1 MKTFQDLLA
10 LGDNEKAR
18 MDFVLAAMNE
28 HKSSARVKTAQRA
41 ADYFAGLNTTI
52 MNYNKFVYNLYGK
65 AVPDIWSP
73 NHKISCHYYRYF
85 IIQEVLY
92 LLGNGVSFSG
102 KEDRS
107 IPGGRNGKGKKTRYV
122 DTTKARIGKDFD
134 RKVVQIAIA
143 ALNGGEAY
151 GFWNNDHVEAFP
163 LYDSVSKAYFAP
175 LKDEENGFIRA
186 GIRSW
191 QLDDNKPQRFTLYEE
206 DGYTDYIKEPGKDM
220 EVKTEKRKYRQIVE
234 TSDATGEVISDG
246 MNYPGFPIV
255 PLYNVGQRSELDG
268 NQESIDALDLMMST
282 LVNNIDNAEVI
293 YWIIKNAGGMDDVD
307 DQRFIERLKT
317 LHVVHTEGEEEVD
330 AHKVDVPFEASE
342 TAINRLRNQLFD
354 NFMALDVKNIASGA
368 ATATEIKAAYEPLNS
383 KTDLFELQVTDF
395 VNGILALA
403 GIEDTPSYTRSMIV
417 NKQEEIQNV
426 LTAAE
431 HLSEDYVTRKLLEIL
446 GDIDKV
452 DEVMEQKLVEETSRY
467 SNEPTEDEDTEE
479 NSDSQ
484 ENV

>member
-1 MKTFQDLLA
+1 MRTFQDLLA

-18 MDFVLAAMNE
+18 MDFVLAAMSE
-28 HKSSARVKTAQRA
+28 HKSSAKTKTAQRA

-52 MNYNKFVYNLYGK
+52 TNYNKFVYNLYGK

-92 LLGNGVSFSG
+92 LLGNGVSFT
-102 KEDRS
+102 D
-107 IPGGRNGKGKKTRYV
+107 N
-122 DTTKARIGKDFD
+122 TTKERLGKDFD
-134 RKVVQIAIA
+134 RKCVQAAID
-143 ALNGGEAY
+143 ALNAGEVY
-151 GFWNNDHVEAFP
+151 GFWNNDHVEVFS

-175 LKDEENGFIRA
+175 LKDEENGFVRA
-186 GIRSW
+186 GIRFW
-191 QLDDNKPQRFTLYEE
+191 QLADNKPQRFTLYEE
-206 DGYTDYIKEPGKDM
+206 DGYTDYIKRPGEDM
-220 EVKTEKRKYRQIVE
+220 AVLNEKRPYLQVVE
-234 TSDATGEVISDG
+234 KSEATGEVISDG

-282 LVNNIDNAEVI
+282 LVNNIDNAELV
-293 YWIIKNAGGMDDVD
+293 YWIIKNAGGMDDLD
-307 DQRFIERLKT
+307 DQRFVERLKT
-317 LHVVHTEGEEEVD
+317 MHVVHLEGEEEVD
-330 AHKVDVPFEASE
+330 AHKVDVPFEASDA
-342 TAINRLRNQLFD
+342 AIEKLKNTLFD
-354 NFMALDVKNIASGA
+354 NFMALDVKNIAGGA
-368 ATATEIKAAYEPLNS
+368 ITATEIKAAYEPLNS

-395 VNGILALA
+395 INGILALA

-417 NKQEEIQNV
+417 NKQEEVQNI

-467 SNEPTEDEDTEE
+467 RNEPEEDETDETPAE
-479 NSDSQ
+479 Q
-484 ENV
+484 E

>member
-1 MKTFQDLLA
+1 MTIKTFQDLQA

-28 HKSSARVKTAQRA
+28 HKSSARVKTAQKA

-92 LLGNGVSFSG
+92 LLGNGVSFTENAT
-102 KEDRS
+102 KERL
-107 IPGGRNGKGKKTRYV
+107 
-122 DTTKARIGKDFD
+122 GKDFD
-134 RKVVQIAIA
+134 RKCVQAAID
-143 ALNGGEAY
+143 ALNAGEVY
-151 GFWNNDHVEAFP
+151 GFWNNDHVEVFS
-163 LYDSVSKAYFAP
+163 LYDAVSKAYFAP
-175 LKDEENGFIRA
+175 LKDEENGFVRA

-206 DGYTDYIKEPGKDM
+206 DGYTDYIKRPGEDM
-220 EVKTEKRKYRQIVE
+220 EALNEKRPYLQVVE
-234 TSDATGEVISDG
+234 KSDATGERISDG

-293 YWIIKNAGGMDDVD
+293 YWIIKNAGGMDDLD
-307 DQRFIERLKT
+307 DQRFVERLKT
-317 LHVVHTEGEEEVD
+317 LHVVHTEGEESVD
-330 AHKVDVPFEASE
+330 AHQVEVPFEASE
-342 TAINRLRNQLFD
+342 TAIERLRNTLFD
-354 NFMALDVKNIASGA
+354 NFMALDVKKISSGNP
-368 ATATEIKAAYEPLNS
+368 TATEILFAYEPLNS
-383 KTDLFELQVTDF
+383 KVDLFELQMNDF

-403 GIEDTPSYTRSMIV
+403 NIEDTPTYTRSTVV
-417 NKQEEIQNV
+417 NKSEEIQNV

-431 HLSEDYVTRKLLEIL
+431 YLSEDYVTRKLLEIL

-452 DEVMEQKLVEETSRY
+452 DEVMEQKLVDETSRY
-467 SNEPTEDEDTEE
+467 SNEPTEDEVTEE
-479 NSDSQ
+479 NSAEQ
-484 ENV
+484 E